1 MEEYHPLQ
9 IHFFK
14 SNLGIFKTFH
24 MDMIYAKGHDK
35 TSLAA
40 FENNPPW
47 NSTLFSF
54 HPTSTYQGAFLP
66 VGPGDRCHHQH
77 HHHRHQHHRYIE
89 LTATYHE
96 AFLPVGRL
104 SGSSM

>member
-1 MEEYHPLQ
+1 
-9 IHFFK
+9 
-14 SNLGIFKTFH
+14 

-54 HPTSTYQGAFLP
+54 HPTSAYQGAFLP
-66 VGPGDRCHHQH
+66 VGPGDRYH
-77 HHHRHQHHRYIE
+77 HQHHRYIE